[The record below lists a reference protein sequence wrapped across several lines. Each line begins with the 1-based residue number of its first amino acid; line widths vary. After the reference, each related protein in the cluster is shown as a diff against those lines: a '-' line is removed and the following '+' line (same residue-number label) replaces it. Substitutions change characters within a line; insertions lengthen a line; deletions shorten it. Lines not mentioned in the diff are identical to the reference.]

1 MKTDKYLAPMIV
13 FGVLMAAM
21 MISGI
26 VNALNGNLS
35 VKSIPALVITVVLLF
50 FFVFFTVKRIKFSKN
65 NRTFRINEDKQKI
78 ISQKFHCTDE
88 LGVIWLD
95 EGNKLWQTRF
105 TFLPKTFRYEE
116 LLDYKVIRTVRRSSK
131 TYYRRRA
138 VFKGWTA
145 DTTYRTDLD
154 TLAVQIKLTNGKVMT
169 YRILSGQYDIAFNPE
184 ARLEK
189 VTSAL
194 DHIKQVNIMSK

>member
-1 MKTDKYLAPMIV
+1 MNTDKYLAPMIV
-13 FGVLMAAM
+13 FGVLTFVMA
-21 MISGI
+21 ISGTI
-26 VNALNGNLS
+26 NALNGNLS
-35 VKSIPALVITVVLLF
+35 VKSVPALVATVVLLF
-50 FFVFFTVKRIKFSKN
+50 FFVFFTVKRIKFSIN
-65 NRTFRINEDKQKI
+65 NRSFRINEDKQKI
-78 ISQKFHCTDE
+78 ISQKFHCTDN
-88 LGVIWLD
+88 LGAIWLD
-95 EGNKLWQTRF
+95 EDNKLWQTRF

-131 TYYRRRA
+131 TYYRPRA
-138 VFKGWTA
+138 VFRGWTA

-154 TLAVQIKLTNGKVMT
+154 TLAVQIRIANGKVMT

-194 DHIKQVNIMSK
+194 DHIKQVNILSK